1 MATAGALAA
10 GALVAEHAALWGK
23 RWRLSRPAAYALGTA
38 TLGTAFVGWAVQQ
51 GEYKAAVAWCV
62 IAGMGGAV
70 VTTAYYVRGRVA
82 LSDTAAFDTGYQV
95 GYAEGTRR
103 GREERR

>member
-1 MATAGALAA
+1 MAAAGALAA
-10 GALVAEHAALWGK
+10 GALAAEHMALWQK

-38 TLGTAFVGWAVQQ
+38 TLSTAFIGWCVAEQ
-51 GEYKAAVAWCV
+51 EYRAATAWCV

-70 VTTAYYVRGRVA
+70 VTTAYYVRGRLA
-82 LSDTAAFDTGYQV
+82 RNDTAAFDTGYQV

-103 GREERR
+103 GREARG